1 VTVLGIR
8 PGLQHGTR
16 QIKRSLLNMLLDDF
30 VTLTNLAAVYLLN
43 EPTYKRALSR
53 ILACVSLLM
62 LGADTLHLCNY

>member
-1 VTVLGIR
+1 
-8 PGLQHGTR
+8 
-16 QIKRSLLNMLLDDF
+16 MLLDDF